1 MRGSGSP
8 TSISTTRLPAKAV
21 VTSTVADGSGR
32 TSPENSRI
40 LSPGV
45 CVSAK
50 SPASAHSAATTA
62 RNCPSLAMWRGSSPS
77 NSHAPRTVSR
87 TGIFADHAEGE
98 THVNQHP
105 IPRDWFFVL
114 DQPKVYAPAHTR
126 DIDKPGPRSWRESA
140 WISMRSDPD
149 EKSSGSSRAS
159 AESPRM
165 ANLGL
170 CPRAARNP
178 PAKACTLNR
187 LSRGSMA

>member
-87 TGIFADHAEGE
+87 TGIFADLAEGE

-114 DQPKVYAPAHTR
+114 DQPKVYAPAPPATSTSPVR
-126 DIDKPGPRSWRESA
+126 GAGGSLPGFPCAATPTKSLPGP
-140 WISMRSDPD
+140 
-149 EKSSGSSRAS
+149 
-159 AESPRM
+159 AEPP
-165 ANLGL
+165 
-170 CPRAARNP
+170 PRAREWQTSGCAREQQGIRRRK
-178 PAKACTLNR
+178 PAR
-187 LSRGSMA
+187 